1 MRPDPHLIND
11 VLLGLIGAGGFS
23 FVVGWYLIAQATHNL
38 REGSVPLTS
47 TIKLTG
53 FFGRAGALVLLFAGA
68 IAMLT
73 GGVLFVL
80 AAWRMTTWLMGR

>member
-1 MRPDPHLIND
+1 MRPNPHLIND

-23 FVVGWYLIAQATHNL
+23 VVIGWYLIAQATHNL
-38 REGSVPLTS
+38 QDGSVPLTS
-47 TIKLTG
+47 SIKLTG
-53 FFGRAGALVLLFAGA
+53 FVGRIGASVLLVAGV

-80 AAWRMTTWLMGR
+80 AAWRMATWLMGR

>member
-23 FVVGWYLIAQATHNL
+23 FVVGWYLIAQATNNL

-53 FFGRAGALVLLFAGA
+53 FVGRAGALVLFVAGSM
-68 IAMLT
+68 AMLA

-80 AAWRMTTWLMGR
+80 AIWRMATWLMGP